1 MLRNY
6 IIVAIRDLWKSKY
19 FSLLNILGLGISISV
34 CLLVMMLINDSKNF
48 DRFHPDT
55 DQLFRVITKAVRKNG
70 GLEPY
75 ATSPYPL
82 SQLESKQ
89 STLVKQWVPLIN
101 RFNGELVINDARFN
115 FRGLATKPGFFE
127 MFGFSL
133 EAGKASDLNQSNVII
148 LSKELTFKLFQDKNP
163 IGQLIKWQDHDFPL
177 QVIGVMKPF
186 PGKTHLQFDALTSI
200 QTIEDL
206 TGKAAFGFNGNNW
219 LDYYA
224 GYHFIKL
231 NKTSDK
237 TSVEAELNSIS
248 KERYKSLDLETRD
261 AGYQFELQSIKSI
274 TPGILLSNSMG
285 KGLPSVLLIF
295 LSVLGLIIISSAAFN
310 HTNMSLAKAVGRVKE
325 IGIRKVAGAERK
337 HIFSQ
342 FIIEAIIIS
351 ILSTVVGI
359 VFLKLAIP
367 FFNRLQF
374 MQLFDISFKFSTSLL
389 VWYFLFALVV
399 GVFIGLVPSLI
410 VSSIQALKAM
420 QSKGNIG
427 LLKKFSL
434 RKGIIITQLSMT
446 LLFFFIIT
454 TGFKQVNYSLQNS
467 FGADKDYVVNLNLQG
482 KDYSKVKTEFGK
494 LKQIKSISGASI
506 LMGSYQDN
514 SVDIKLE
521 PGAEQTTVRDY
532 FIDEN
537 FIKDFELNLIAGR
550 AFEQDYALKNERTV
564 IVNENFLNRFKL
576 GKPSEAIG
584 KPFYI
589 DTQLI
594 SIQGVVRDFRFK
606 PSEYAI
612 EPLLLRYNPAQLN
625 LLHLQ
630 MHRGTSPEEAATIV
644 KSLWKTIDPY
654 HPAQWSFYSEDIKR
668 TYSDM
673 KDIVWVVSVFA
684 LLAAIICL
692 MGLLG
697 IVAYTIST
705 KRKEI
710 AIRKVIGA
718 ELKSLSWILSKSY
731 VSWLVIA
738 VLISIPLATLI
749 NNLWLQQF
757 SLRVSWSLMWFIP
770 GLLILS
776 ISLILTV
783 GIQIVNA
790 SQHNPLQ
797 ALRNE

>member
-6 IIVAIRDLWKSKY
+6 VIIAIRDLWKSKY

-34 CLLVMMLINDSKNF
+34 CLLVMMLISDSKNF

-55 DQLFRVITKAVRKNG
+55 DQLFRVITIAVRKNG

-82 SQLESKQ
+82 SELESKQ

-101 RFNGELVINDARFN
+101 RFSGELVMNDARFD
-115 FRGLATKPGFFE
+115 FRGLATTSGFFDS
-127 MFGFSL
+127 FGFSL
-133 EAGKASDLNQSNVII
+133 EIGKASDLNQSNVIV
-148 LSKELTFKLFQDKNP
+148 LSKELAVKLFKDKNP
-163 IGQLIKWQDHDFPL
+163 IGQQVKWLGHDFPL
-177 QVIGVMKPF
+177 QIVGIMNPF

-206 TGKAAFGFNGNNW
+206 TGKVPFGFSGTNW
-219 LDYYA
+219 QDYYA
-224 GYHFIKL
+224 GYHFLKL
-231 NKTSDK
+231 RSSADK
-237 TSVEAELNSIS
+237 TSVEAELNAIS
-248 KERYKSLDLETRD
+248 KDRYKSLDLELRD
-261 AGYQFELQSIKSI
+261 VAYQFELQSIKSI
-274 TPGILLSNSMG
+274 TPGRLLSNSMG
-285 KGLPSVLLIF
+285 KGIPSVLLLF
-295 LSVLGLIIISSAAFN
+295 LSILGFIIISSAAFN

-325 IGIRKVAGAERK
+325 IGIRKVSGADRK
-337 HIFSQ
+337 HIFAQ
-342 FIIEAIIIS
+342 FIVEAILIS
-351 ILSTVVGI
+351 ILSTFVGLL
-359 VFLKLAIP
+359 VLKLAIP
-367 FFNRLQF
+367 YFNRLQF
-374 MQLFDISFKFSTSLL
+374 MQFFDISFNFSTSLL
-389 VWYFLFALVV
+389 VWYFLFALLV
-399 GVFIGLVPSLI
+399 GIFIGVVPSLI
-410 VSSIQALKAM
+410 ISSVQALKAI
-420 QSKGNIG
+420 QSKGNLG

-434 RKGIIITQLSMT
+434 RKGIIITQLSVT
-446 LLFFFIIT
+446 LIFFFIIT

-482 KDYSKVKTEFGK
+482 KDYIKVKAEFEK

-514 SVDIKLE
+514 LVDIAVANNVEKI
-521 PGAEQTTVRDY
+521 AVRDY

-537 FIKDFELNLIAGR
+537 FINDFELKLIAGTG
-550 AFEQDYALKNERTV
+550 FERDYALKNERSV

-576 GKPSEAIG
+576 GSPVESIG
-584 KPFYI
+584 KPIYI
-589 DTQLI
+589 DSQLI

-612 EPLLLRYNPAQLN
+612 EPLLLRYNPNQLN

-630 MHRGTSPEEAATIV
+630 MHRTVSPEESATVV
-644 KSLWKTIDPY
+644 KTLWNTIDPY
-654 HPAQWSFYSEDIKR
+654 HQAQWSFYSDDIKR

-673 KDIVWVVSVFA
+673 KDMVWVVSVFA

-731 VSWLVIA
+731 VTWLAIA
-738 VLISIPLATLI
+738 LLISIPLATLI
-749 NNLWLQQF
+749 NNLWLHEF
-757 SLRVSWSLMWFIP
+757 SLRISWSFMWFIP
-770 GLLILS
+770 GLLVLC
-776 ISLILTV
+776 ISLVLTV

-790 SQHNPLQ
+790 SLHNPLQ